1 MLLMLIGGRE
11 ACNTEISTLIA
22 NGTWELVELPQDA
35 KVVQSGWVFKVKL
48 NPDNI
53 VERYRSRLVAKGY
66 SQCPRYDY
74 TEVFAPI
81 FRPASLRLI
90 TALAAKEGFKMRSVD
105 ISSAFTYGELDEVI
119 YMKQP
124 EGYHQGGPNV
134 VCKLHKSLYGLKQSA
149 RQWNKKLHS
158 VLDSMGFKRTLSDNS
173 IYIYSRNQVKL
184 IVPIFI
190 DNITLVSKDD
200 AAMDSTVQELSKHFK
215 LRDLGATTFLL
226 SVQVKQDLEA
236 HTISLSQSHYVDELL
251 KRFNMEECNPVKTPL
266 SPGSDLSSLVPTPS
280 QQEEMRSSL
289 LSL

>member
-66 SQCPRYDY
+66 SQRPRYDY
-74 TEVFAPI
+74 TEVFAPT
-81 FRPASLRLI
+81 FQPASLRLI

-134 VCKLHKSLYGLKQSA
+134 VCKLHKSLYGL
-149 RQWNKKLHS
+149 
-158 VLDSMGFKRTLSDNS
+158 
-173 IYIYSRNQVKL
+173 NQAVGQAMEQE
-184 IVPIFI
+184 
-190 DNITLVSKDD
+190 
-200 AAMDSTVQELSKHFK
+200 AAL
-215 LRDLGATTFLL
+215 
-226 SVQVKQDLEA
+226 
-236 HTISLSQSHYVDELL
+236 
-251 KRFNMEECNPVKTPL
+251 CP
-266 SPGSDLSSLVPTPS
+266 
-280 QQEEMRSSL
+280 
-289 LSL
+289 